1 MRGIRPGHVTVTL
14 VSAFAAMCL
23 VTTTYAFLHVPA
35 PSAGKAAATVDVVTA
50 GEITRT
56 ISGMDLAAMKS
67 KVMTYDVQHQ
77 QTQTTT
83 AVVQAPAKPAVVTAP
98 PSTPPP
104 APPPVVTDPNTAP
117 AGDYSYSGLEQLW
130 EANGGSAGV
139 AATAACI
146 AEHESS
152 GNPGAF
158 NGRDIGLW
166 QIDPDHDPGG
176 DLYNPAENARI
187 AVAVSSDGT
196 NWGPWT
202 TAPAC
207 GV

>member
-1 MRGIRPGHVTVTL
+1 MRGIRPGHVTTTL
-14 VSAFAAMCL
+14 VGSFAAMCL

-56 ISGMDLAAMKS
+56 ISGMDLAVMKS

-83 AVVQAPAKPAVVTAP
+83 AVVQAPAKPAVVTPP

-104 APPPVVTDPNTAP
+104 APPPVYHAS
-117 AGDYSYSGLEQLW
+117 AGMYSYAGLEQIW
-130 EANGGSAGV
+130 EANGGSPAT

-146 AEHESS
+146 AEHES
-152 GNPGAF
+152 G
-158 NGRDIGLW
+158 GRPDAISPTADYGLW
-166 QIDPDHDPGG
+166 QIHDDPAALAP
-176 DLYNPAENARI
+176 NVSA
-187 AVAVSSDGT
+187 AVAVRMSGDGT

-202 TAPAC
+202 TAPDC